1 MSDTEDWVDVSEPTT
16 LATMDVAAY
25 TAFVSDTT
33 NPAPVFKVAG
43 LCYVLRY
50 PNSFGAEAKAVA
62 RSHFHC
68 NACTSRAGVYCR
80 DLGPD
85 GPAFFHHLNARAR
98 SPCIEVDQLRALA
111 VKTCAQEVA
120 KPELVVVTGSTYAP
134 AQEGCAPCGT
144 PFFHWT
150 VAPAEVTEASVA
162 ARFERLKAYYGQM
175 DTRLAKLTV
184 PEAVASV
191 AIMVEEQ
198 AALERPSHYEAVL
211 RWVVQVQ
218 TECQN
223 GVGVP
228 FEQMSP
234 IDQARLR
241 VFAIMHGRADGC
253 THLDFHQADNVVDF
267 LSMPSRDAL
276 RAEMDRR
283 SDPQFYMVSQLNRR
297 LAAAGVTSN
306 HLIGLTWD
314 GAFTDDLDLHVIT
327 PSGSEIYYGNKAAD
341 GCRLDF
347 DANVVKGEANPC
359 ENVSCKPG
367 TFKVRVNNY
376 TRRTFGAPVPFQVV
390 CRQAGVPDVVHDG
403 VWGVNRKKGDM
414 ITFTHTFTEVGE
426 AGEAPAMSTS
436 AAARAKA
443 LDAEWVAR
451 VGDPTA
457 TVATLDSLTDR
468 HGVGLV
474 ICGSGS
480 ADSAVPAAAA
490 AEPASVGRA
499 FMQMAVASTNAAAA
513 AKAQPKAAKAGK
525 AAKAYLSQQVK
536 AMPRTVADL
545 MAHLAANPRASLS
558 IHPRDH
564 SPGYLVD
571 IGTKTEGVRK
581 TDLPSPC
588 HYHDKYAH
596 PVKPVAGTVGNARL
610 DAAWLG
616 SNAGGGPRSNLDGRV
631 EVKAIVDVAG
641 SCPFLALHGA
651 KLPPPTRGAPPLA
664 SGFYPTDL
672 AASFHAHRERWTF
685 YHTQLAPS
693 MPSSRSLPM
702 VGTFLTGDA
711 SVVYLDGVKLKIEAR

>member
-1 MSDTEDWVDVSEPTT
+1 
-16 LATMDVAAY
+16 
-25 TAFVSDTT
+25 
-33 NPAPVFKVAG
+33 
-43 LCYVLRY
+43 
-50 PNSFGAEAKAVA
+50 
-62 RSHFHC
+62 
-68 NACTSRAGVYCR
+68 
-80 DLGPD
+80 
-85 GPAFFHHLNARAR
+85 
-98 SPCIEVDQLRALA
+98 
-111 VKTCAQEVA
+111 
-120 KPELVVVTGSTYAP
+120 
-134 AQEGCAPCGT
+134 
-144 PFFHWT
+144 
-150 VAPAEVTEASVA
+150 
-162 ARFERLKAYYGQM
+162 
-175 DTRLAKLTV
+175 
-184 PEAVASV
+184 
-191 AIMVEEQ
+191 
-198 AALERPSHYEAVL
+198 
-211 RWVVQVQ
+211 
-218 TECQN
+218 
-223 GVGVP
+223 
-228 FEQMSP
+228 
-234 IDQARLR
+234 
-241 VFAIMHGRADGC
+241 
-253 THLDFHQADNVVDF
+253 
-267 LSMPSRDAL
+267 
-276 RAEMDRR
+276 
-283 SDPQFYMVSQLNRR
+283 
-297 LAAAGVTSN
+297 
-306 HLIGLTWD
+306 
-314 GAFTDDLDLHVIT
+314 
-327 PSGSEIYYGNKAAD
+327 
-341 GCRLDF
+341 
-347 DANVVKGEANPC
+347 
-359 ENVSCKPG
+359 
-367 TFKVRVNNY
+367 
-376 TRRTFGAPVPFQVV
+376 
-390 CRQAGVPDVVHDG
+390 
-403 VWGVNRKKGDM
+403 
-414 ITFTHTFTEVGE
+414 
-426 AGEAPAMSTS
+426 MSTS

-480 ADSAVPAAAA
+480 ADSAVPAVAA

-616 SNAGGGPRSNLDGRV
+616 RNAGGGPRSNLDGRV